1 MASFCCKPEGPRKKR
16 KSKKGNKDPNAP
28 KRPQSA
34 YFLWLNENRDRIREE
49 NPGISITEVSK
60 IAGELWKEVE
70 DRTVSLCGVIVI
82 VIQCVL
88 VVKSDPTWS
97 LK

>member
-16 KSKKGNKDPNAP
+16 KSKKSNKDPNAP

-49 NPGISITEVSK
+49 NPGITITEVSK

-70 DRTVSLCGVIVI
+70 DRTVSLRAVIVI
-82 VIQCVL
+82 VIQ
-88 VVKSDPTWS
+88 
-97 LK
+97 

>member
-16 KSKKGNKDPNAP
+16 KSKKSNKDPNAP

-49 NPGISITEVSK
+49 NPGITIT
-60 IAGELWKEVE
+60 
-70 DRTVSLCGVIVI
+70 
-82 VIQCVL
+82 
-88 VVKSDPTWS
+88 
-97 LK
+97 